1 MSLSLVTADFER
13 DLEVAVLSALL
24 NDADFAL
31 PECRA
36 AGLRVADFSDRR
48 HQLIYGAVLRL
59 HATGTTVD
67 ILSTAA
73 FLARHGC
80 VEEVGGKDY
89 LGYVYDA
96 IPTTANVRSHAA
108 MVRQAKR
115 GTSDAVARAEQDV
128 QVGEALAFLDLEAD
142 AFLRYPFTA
151 LDRAL
156 GGLAPGRPHWFAAHT
171 GTGKSSLVN
180 TLAKHWGMVE
190 GKRCA
195 IAGLEAAANE
205 LRTMLACR
213 VLGID
218 HGELFKGNL
227 QRLPDWADLRA
238 TLKVEVARQRT
249 DDAYTEHFR
258 FSPFE
263 RLTADNTRAICEQAA
278 EWGTDVLFIDH
289 VDHMDTMHNGG
300 RERAESLAIVQV
312 LNALTKSY
320 GLRCIIT
327 SQTNREGKAA
337 NPMRDHYPLGG
348 EMIRHG
354 DHKMQE
360 AGAFCGLRRPIK
372 RDAVPDE
379 LSDARRDRAKIP
391 GLLAPNTMAVNV
403 MKDRYGHAAGEDIWL
418 GFWRGEVCDDP
429 GLTHDIRTQRRP
441 A

>member
-1 MSLSLVTADFER
+1 MSLSLVTANFEA
-13 DLEVAVLSALL
+13 DLEAAVLSALL
-24 NDADFAL
+24 TDVAFAMPECVGAGLKHSDFA
-31 PECRA
+31 
-36 AGLRVADFSDRR
+36 DRR
-48 HQLIYGAVLRL
+48 HQLVYGAIQRM
-59 HATGTTVD
+59 HAAALKVDALTVSAWLD
-67 ILSTAA
+67 
-73 FLARHGC
+73 RHHC
-80 VEEVGGKDY
+80 LEAVGGKDY
-89 LGYVYDA
+89 LAYLLDA
-96 IPTTANVRSHAA
+96 SPSVNNVRSHAA

-128 QVGEALAFLDLEAD
+128 QVGEALAFLDLNAD

-180 TLAKHWGMVE
+180 TLAKHWGIVE
-190 GKRCA
+190 HKRCA

-227 QRLPDWADLRA
+227 QRLSGWADLRA
-238 TLKVEVARQRT
+238 VLKAEIARQRT

-278 EWGTDVLFIDH
+278 EWGADVLFIDH
-289 VDHMDTMHNGG
+289 VDHMDTTHNGG

-320 GLRCIIT
+320 GLRAIVT

-372 RDAVPDE
+372 RDVTTDE
-379 LSDARRDRAKIP
+379 LSDARRDRSKIP
-391 GLLAPNTMAVNV
+391 GILAPNTMAVNV
-403 MKDRYGHAAGEDIWL
+403 MKDRYGHAAGDDIWL

-429 GLTHDIRTQRRP
+429 GSAHGISTRR
-441 A
+441 AFA